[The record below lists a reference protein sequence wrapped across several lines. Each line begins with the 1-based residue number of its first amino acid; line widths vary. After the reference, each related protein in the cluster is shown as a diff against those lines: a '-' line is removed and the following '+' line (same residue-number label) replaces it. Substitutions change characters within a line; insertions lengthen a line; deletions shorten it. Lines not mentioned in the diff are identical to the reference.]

1 MKQYYTTY
9 ATVTKLYR
17 YEIEV
22 EDGSK
27 EDEEPSHEQCVALD
41 EKLEEIEQSLGDYL
55 GNELDPEQFIN
66 QENAPPEVKSVDYCS
81 GDDDW
86 SLETNCN

>member
-1 MKQYYTTY
+1 MIQRYTTY

-27 EDEEPSHEQCVALD
+27 EDEEPSHEQSVAVD

-66 QENAPPEVKSVDYCS
+66 QENAPPEVKSVDYCP

-86 SLETNCN
+86 SLETNCD